1 MISTLLIAFTT
12 LFTIVD
18 PIASVPSFLSM
29 THGDSLR
36 RRRQTARKAVIIA
49 TLLLLACGLGGHTI
63 FEFFGIT
70 MPAFKLAGGLLL
82 FVVSFQMLHAQHSRV
97 RQTEEEEKEG
107 VEREDV
113 AVFPLAIPL
122 LAGPGAIASVFIL
135 MERAKNWAD
144 LMSVYAAILITMGLS
159 FVILAFAP
167 RLSPYFGTIGMN
179 VMTRVMGLILA
190 AISMQFVIDG
200 LIEAFPILVS
210 KPTP

>member
-1 MISTLLIAFTT
+1 MLSTLLIAFTT

-18 PIASVPSFLSM
+18 PIASVPTFLAM
-29 THGDSLR
+29 THGESLS
-36 RRRQTARKAVIIA
+36 RRRQTALKAVLIA
-49 TLLLLACGLGGHTI
+49 SVLLLLCGLGGHAI

-107 VEREDV
+107 ATRQDV

-135 MERAKNWAD
+135 MERARDWQD
-144 LMSVYAAILITMGLS
+144 ILFVYSAIVLTMLLS

-167 RLSPYFGTIGMN
+167 RVSPYLGTIGMN
-179 VMTRVMGLILA
+179 VLTRVMGLILA
-190 AISMQFVIDG
+190 AISMQFVIDA
-200 LIEAFPILVS
+200 LLEAFPVLVG
-210 KPTP
+210 K